1 MESLVKLHTTHELL
15 ETLAVGIKKL
25 KKILLKI
32 IKLITRI

>member
-25 KKILLKI
+25 KKK
-32 IKLITRI
+32 KYY